1 MSAIA
6 RSNSISELGENLGFD
21 QSVVREAEEVCNGNP
36 SYDVCG
42 TLIFFNNMKGLFQ
55 RGEITSDTCDVV
67 KHLMKVGA
75 NADANNYLTSTVE
88 RSDRN
93 RGGRGG
99 GVATSMDVDDR
110 LQTDAMIASLLSK
123 QSGEE
128 VGGGGGRSISD
139 RAPQRRDRRHA
150 QITSDAELAR
160 RLSEQPP
167 TPEPVA
173 GRRASSRG
181 GVQEVQPSK
190 FLRVGDGTG
199 GGNRRA
205 ARQARGF
212 GSGSS
217 RFVGSESRPARRIGN
232 ADKERQRGGRSR
244 RVQRRAAAVAGLA
257 GRRQREGRSQRFDPR
272 RNRGGVAME
281 GDDGIDLNNY
291 EQLLALDENRVK
303 VPLGVESGDRD
314 AIQKTFEF
322 VNFSQAWAFMSRSAL
337 LAEQMDHHPEW
348 FNVYNRVEVT
358 LSTHDCGGLSDNDV
372 NMATEMEAF
381 AKATFH

>member
-128 VGGGGGRSISD
+128 VGRGGGRSISD

-199 GGNRRA
+199 GGNRR
-205 ARQARGF
+205 
-212 GSGSS
+212 
-217 RFVGSESRPARRIGN
+217 RPGR
-232 ADKERQRGGRSR
+232 RGGSARAVPVSSDQNR
-244 RVQRRAAAVAGLA
+244 APPVVLAMQTRNDSGAGVQ
-257 GRRQREGRSQRFDPR
+257 
-272 RNRGGVAME
+272 GVYNGE
-281 GDDGIDLNNY
+281 L
-291 EQLLALDENRVK
+291 QLLQGWPDEGK
-303 VPLGVESGDRD
+303 EKGVLS
-314 AIQKTFEF
+314 ASIQGET
-322 VNFSQAWAFMSRSAL
+322 VGAWQWKGTMG
-337 LAEQMDHHPEW
+337 
-348 FNVYNRVEVT
+348 
-358 LSTHDCGGLSDNDV
+358 ST
-372 NMATEMEAF
+372 
-381 AKATFH
+381 